1 MDGDGRNL
9 REEVKRVVAQMD
21 RARDRSDR
29 LSEADTKA
37 AFIEP
42 ILSSLGWDLR
52 DVFSVSREYRHRPQ
66 DNPVDYALFIARSP
80 VLFVEA
86 KSLSKDLCDYKWV
99 SQTIAYANAAGVEW
113 CALTN
118 GDEYKIYNAFAKAE
132 ADKKLFRS
140 FKLSEAGD
148 LSLAVD
154 TLLLLSSETLAEKRI
169 DVLWREQFVDGKV
182 RDAVT
187 ALFIEPDE
195 SLVRLIV
202 KKTDQLRPPEVRES
216 LRRCGFDL
224 RYPQTAH
231 VDPVLDEAARKP
243 ALGGN
248 NGGEAASEEVERRPR
263 VRIRDLITAGLVVP
277 PVEIE
282 CTYKGTRL
290 TATIADD
297 GLIHFDGATY
307 GSPAHA
313 GGVAKNKVSGPPP
326 DGKEYWSTGGWGFWR
341 YRDSDTGE
349 LEPIAKWREQ
359 LKGLP
364 G

>member
-1 MDGDGRNL
+1 MDKNGKSL
-9 REEVKRVVAQMD
+9 RQEIDRVLAQME
-21 RARDRSDR
+21 RAVDRSDR

-37 AFIEP
+37 AFIDP
-42 ILSSLGWDLR
+42 ILSALGWDLR

-66 DNPVDYALFIARSP
+66 DNPVDYALFVARSP

-118 GDEYKIYNAFAKAE
+118 GDEYRIYNAFAKAE

-140 FKLSEAGD
+140 FKLSERGD
-148 LSLAVD
+148 LGLAVE

-169 DVLWREQFVDGKV
+169 DVLWKEQFVDGKV

-187 ALFIEPDE
+187 TLFREPDE

-202 KKTDQLRPPEVRES
+202 KKTDQLRPPEVRDS
-216 LRRCGFDL
+216 LRRCDFDL
-224 RYPQTAH
+224 KYPQTAYLG
-231 VDPVLDEAARKP
+231 PSLKEPERKP
-243 ALGGN
+243 AVVGDYGAR
-248 NGGEAASEEVERRPR
+248 AASEEVERGTR
-263 VRIRDLITAGLVVP
+263 VRICDLIAAGIVVP

-282 CTYKGTRL
+282 ATFKGHRL
-290 TATIADD
+290 TAKIADD
-297 GLIHFDGATY
+297 GLIHFDCATY
-307 GSPAHA
+307 SSPSHA
-313 GGVAKNKVSGPPP
+313 GGFAKNKVNGPPS
-326 DGKEYWSTGGWGFWR
+326 DGSEYWSTAGWRFWR
-341 YRDSDTGE
+341 YRDLATSE

-359 LKGLP
+359 FDGSS